1 MKNLRYILFILVIF
15 FKTGNVLSDNNLFNV
30 NNIEVV
36 KNSSSNNDILANKA
50 IKKGFKKLI
59 NRVLLKKDFE
69 EFNKLKFNEIKE
81 LVLYYQIAKEE
92 INEKNETVKK
102 YNVIFDKEKLHTL
115 FHKKGIAYSDI
126 LKNDLFILPIL
137 IENNEVNIYSKNFF
151 YDNWNVGD
159 KSELIEFIL
168 PQENI
173 EIIQRINLD
182 FNSIL
187 DVDIRTIFEEY
198 SKKNLALILIEKN
211 NQSDAKIFLKTY
223 ISQKNINRNIIIKRL
238 DLNEMQ
244 FNQKIILNLKSEII
258 NIVKSQNL
266 IDVRVPSFINIK
278 FQLNKKNNLVELDKR
293 IKNIDL
299 IENIFVQEL
308 NNEYV
313 LIKLKYLGNID
324 KIINELKTENIL
336 LSLEQE
342 EWILK
347 MI

>member
-1 MKNLRYILFILVIF
+1 MQK
-15 FKTGNVLSDNNLFNV
+15 
-30 NNIEVV
+30 
-36 KNSSSNNDILANKA
+36 
-50 IKKGFKKLI
+50 
-59 NRVLLKKDFE
+59 
-69 EFNKLKFNEIKE
+69 
-81 LVLYYQIAKEE
+81 
-92 INEKNETVKK
+92 
-102 YNVIFDKEKLHTL
+102 
-115 FHKKGIAYSDI
+115 
-126 LKNDLFILPIL
+126 
-137 IENNEVNIYSKNFF
+137 
-151 YDNWNVGD
+151 
-159 KSELIEFIL
+159 
-168 PQENI
+168 
-173 EIIQRINLD
+173 
-182 FNSIL
+182 
-187 DVDIRTIFEEY
+187 
-198 SKKNLALILIEKN
+198 
-211 NQSDAKIFLKTY
+211 FLKTY

-342 EWILK
+342 KSHTFLQNF
-347 MI
+347 

>member
-1 MKNLRYILFILVIF
+1 MKNLRFISIILIIF

-36 KNSSSNNDILANKA
+36 KKSSSNNDILANKA

-59 NRVLLKKDFE
+59 NRVLLKQDFE
-69 EFNKLKFNEIKE
+69 ELNKLKFNEIRE
-81 LVLYYQIAKEE
+81 LVLYYQIEKEE
-92 INEKNETVKK
+92 INEKNEIIKK

-137 IENNEVNIYSKNFF
+137 FENNEVNIYSKNFF
-151 YDNWNVGD
+151 YDNWNAGEE
-159 KSELIEFIL
+159 SELIEFIL

-173 EIIQRINLD
+173 EIIQRINLN

-198 SKKNLALILIEKN
+198 SNKNLALILIEKN
-211 NQSDAKIFLKTY
+211 NQLDAKIFLKTY
-223 ISQKNINRNIIIKRL
+223 ISQKKINKNIIIKRL
-238 DLNEMQ
+238 GLNEVQ
-244 FNQKIILNLKSEII
+244 FNKKIILNLKSEIV

-266 IDVRVPSFINIK
+266 IDVRIPSFINIK
-278 FQLNKKNNLVELDKR
+278 FKLSKKNNLVELNKR
-293 IKNIDL
+293 IENIDL

-324 KIINELKTENIL
+324 KIVNDLKIENIL
-336 LSLEQE
+336 LGLEQE

-347 MI
+347 II

>member
-1 MKNLRYILFILVIF
+1 MKNLRFISIILIIF

-36 KNSSSNNDILANKA
+36 KKSSSNNDILANKA

-59 NRVLLKKDFE
+59 NRVLLKQDFE
-69 EFNKLKFNEIKE
+69 ELNKLKFNEIRE
-81 LVLYYQIAKEE
+81 LVLYYQIEKEE
-92 INEKNETVKK
+92 INEKNEIIKK

-137 IENNEVNIYSKNFF
+137 FENNEVNIYSKNFF
-151 YDNWNVGD
+151 YDNWNAGEE
-159 KSELIEFIL
+159 SELIEFIL

-173 EIIQRINLD
+173 EIIQRINLN

-198 SKKNLALILIEKN
+198 SNKNLALILIEKN
-211 NQSDAKIFLKTY
+211 NQLDAKIFLKTY
-223 ISQKNINRNIIIKRL
+223 ISQKKINKNIIIKRL
-238 DLNEMQ
+238 GLNEVQ
-244 FNQKIILNLKSEII
+244 FNKKIILNLKSEIV

-278 FQLNKKNNLVELDKR
+278 FKLSKKNNLVELNKR
-293 IKNIDL
+293 IENIDL

-324 KIINELKTENIL
+324 KIVNDLKIENIL
-336 LSLEQE
+336 LGLEQE

-347 MI
+347 II

>member
-1 MKNLRYILFILVIF
+1 MKNLRFILFILIIF

-36 KNSSSNNDILANKA
+36 KKSSSNNDILANKA
-50 IKKGFKKLI
+50 VKKGFKKLI
-59 NRVLLKKDFE
+59 NRVLLKQDFE
-69 EFNKLKFNEIKE
+69 ELNKLKFNEIRE
-81 LVLYYQIAKEE
+81 LVLYYQIEKEE
-92 INEKNETVKK
+92 INEKNEIIKK
-102 YNVIFDKEKLHTL
+102 YNVIFDKEKLHAL

-151 YDNWNVGD
+151 YDNWNVGEE
-159 KSELIEFIL
+159 SELIEFIL

-173 EIIQRINLD
+173 EIIQRINFN

-198 SKKNLALILIEKN
+198 SNKNLALILIEKN
-211 NQSDAKIFLKTY
+211 NQLDAKIFLKTY
-223 ISQKNINRNIIIKRL
+223 ISQKKINKNIIIKRL
-238 DLNEMQ
+238 GLNEVQ
-244 FNQKIILNLKSEII
+244 FNKKIILDLKSEIV

-278 FQLNKKNNLVELDKR
+278 FKLNKKNNLVELNKR
-293 IKNIDL
+293 IEKIDL

-324 KIINELKTENIL
+324 KIVNDLKIENIL
-336 LSLEQE
+336 LGLEQE

-347 MI
+347 II

>member
-1 MKNLRYILFILVIF
+1 M
-15 FKTGNVLSDNNLFNV
+15 
-30 NNIEVV
+30 
-36 KNSSSNNDILANKA
+36 ANKA

-81 LVLYYQIAKEE
+81 LVLYYQIAKEG
-92 INEKNETVKK
+92 INEKNETVRK

-168 PQENI
+168 PENI

-198 SKKNLALILIEKN
+198 SKKNLALILIEKIISLMQN
-211 NQSDAKIFLKTY
+211 FKNVY
-223 ISQKNINRNIIIKRL
+223 ITENINRNIIIKR
-238 DLNEMQ
+238 
-244 FNQKIILNLKSEII
+244 
-258 NIVKSQNL
+258 
-266 IDVRVPSFINIK
+266 
-278 FQLNKKNNLVELDKR
+278 
-293 IKNIDL
+293 
-299 IENIFVQEL
+299 
-308 NNEYV
+308 
-313 LIKLKYLGNID
+313 
-324 KIINELKTENIL
+324 
-336 LSLEQE
+336 
-342 EWILK
+342 
-347 MI
+347 